1 MKTFVKILVL
11 ATVVVVALWSI
22 FYFSGTRIAENIDV
36 SDITIND
43 SVYLNDVEGRIA
55 NISSSWKS
63 DFLDIDN
70 LISVYYRNNLLSADK
85 EENLKILLV
94 DTAGLQLTTYAIDY
108 FKKSSWNKDCISTLE
123 KDVDLLLRY
132 RSATNKLVVHGDIK
146 NKLKDVKQTCQNY
159 VSACRLGLTYKNN
172 TDAKEKIDNARRLCG
187 DGYLMNEGVI
197 AQKLKGASQTIHD
210 SHWDQIINAIKD
222 LASYSDQ
229 YLESECNG
237 YIFAEVRS
245 KVDKIRRLTDDYKS
259 ATFYSIKKDVISEL
273 ANANDYIKDWNEK
286 INDTR
291 EEEYMDYSSNTL
303 KERIKTRRV
312 RRYPNEENILLFS
325 EN

>member
-146 NKLKDVKQTCQNY
+146 NKLKDDTKYSTVFFSHIFN
-159 VSACRLGLTYKNN
+159 SW
-172 TDAKEKIDNARRLCG
+172 LCG
-187 DGYLMNEGVI
+187 LLLNSNNKTCNSILTETKYHSKKC
-197 AQKLKGASQTIHD
+197 QQ
-210 SHWDQIINAIKD
+210 
-222 LASYSDQ
+222 DQ
-229 YLESECNG
+229 YEHL
-237 YIFAEVRS
+237 
-245 KVDKIRRLTDDYKS
+245 
-259 ATFYSIKKDVISEL
+259 
-273 ANANDYIKDWNEK
+273 
-286 INDTR
+286 
-291 EEEYMDYSSNTL
+291 
-303 KERIKTRRV
+303 
-312 RRYPNEENILLFS
+312 
-325 EN
+325 